1 MIGILDYVWLV
12 PLAPVLCFVIA
23 GFFGKKT
30 PQGGG
35 YIAIAGA
42 LIAFII
48 AALASYDYFTSD
60 YYANNIAY
68 TVEMEWM
75 AVGEFSINF
84 GVYIDT
90 LSCIMMLFASFISTL
105 IFIYSIGY
113 MDDQGVKKT
122 RYYAEVSLFLTGM
135 LGLAVSSNY
144 LEMFVFWE
152 VMGLCSYL
160 LIGFWSFTHPEGDE
174 AAFRAS
180 SAAKKAFLVT
190 RLGDVCLMA
199 GLFVLL
205 HLFGSLDYADIFNFD
220 IATVDSNMLMV
231 AILLMFAGV
240 VGKSA
245 QFPLHDWLP
254 DAMAGPTTV
263 SALIHAATM
272 VKAGIYLVAR
282 SYPIFIH
289 CTDAMIIVAVIG
301 GVTAIYT
308 ASMALNNMNIKR
320 VLAYSTLSQ
329 LGYMVLALGAGA
341 YLMSLGIEEGE
352 PELMLLGGAGYA
364 AGIFHMINH
373 AFFKALLFLCSGSVI
388 HAVGTEDMRMMGGLR
403 TKMPITAY
411 TMLIG
416 SLSIAGIPILSGFW
430 SKDLVLEAAFAPF
443 HHGLGAGSIFMVL
456 FILGMIT
463 AFMTAFYMFRMWF
476 MTFCG
481 EPRGHCHGESP
492 KPMTVPLCIL
502 AVFAVI
508 SGLFVVFDGSYYILE
523 SLRTTIDTVI
533 PFHTGME
540 IVEEIFTAIPTYV
553 ALVLA
558 VVGIGI
564 AWKLYVKTPYDAE
577 AFKPENHGALYNF
590 NAKRHYFPELYN
602 WISWKFGAGVAKG
615 VNALDVHVVDGTV
628 NGLSNAVVGGGEGLS
643 AVQTGYVRDYAG
655 LVAVGVISI
664 LAVFC
669 LIFLYGGGF

>member
-1 MIGILDYVWLV
+1 
-12 PLAPVLCFVIA
+12 
-23 GFFGKKT
+23 
-30 PQGGG
+30 
-35 YIAIAGA
+35 
-42 LIAFII
+42 
-48 AALASYDYFTSD
+48 
-60 YYANNIAY
+60 
-68 TVEMEWM
+68 
-75 AVGEFSINF
+75 
-84 GVYIDT
+84 
-90 LSCIMMLFASFISTL
+90 
-105 IFIYSIGY
+105 
-113 MDDQGVKKT
+113 
-122 RYYAEVSLFLTGM
+122 
-135 LGLAVSSNY
+135 
-144 LEMFVFWE
+144 
-152 VMGLCSYL
+152 
-160 LIGFWSFTHPEGDE
+160 
-174 AAFRAS
+174 
-180 SAAKKAFLVT
+180 
-190 RLGDVCLMA
+190 
-199 GLFVLL
+199 
-205 HLFGSLDYADIFNFD
+205 
-220 IATVDSNMLMV
+220 
-231 AILLMFAGV
+231 
-240 VGKSA
+240 SA

-289 CTDAMIIVAVIG
+289 CTDAMIIVALIG

-341 YLMSLGIEEGE
+341 YLMSLGIKEDNS
-352 PELMLLGGAGYA
+352 ELMLLGGAGYA

-430 SKDLVLEAAFAPF
+430 SKDLVLEAAFAPY

-492 KPMTVPLCIL
+492 KTMTMPLCIL

-523 SLRTTIDTVI
+523 SLRTTIDTFI

-540 IVEEIFTAIPTYV
+540 IVEEIFTSIPTYV

-558 VVGIGI
+558 VAGIAI

-590 NAKRHYFPELYN
+590 NARRHYFPELYN
-602 WISWKFGAGVAKG
+602 WISWKLGAGVAKG
-615 VNALDVHVVDGTV
+615 VNAIDVNVIDGTV